1 MRGAFYAGQK
11 KIQVNSCVP
20 DTTPNDHVKIA
31 VSYCGICGTDL
42 HIFHGHMDQR
52 IKVPQVIGHEMSGT
66 IIDVGNQVQNWNPGD
81 RVTVRPL
88 DPCNTCP
95 ACNAGHS
102 HICQNLK
109 FLGIDTPGAMQSV
122 WTVPAHTLH
131 RLPLDLSLRTGALIE
146 PMAVACH
153 DVRLAE
159 ILPDEFALVQGGGP
173 IGLLVALVAK
183 MQGARV
189 VISELNPYRL
199 ALANQMGLSTVN
211 PNELDLIEFVN
222 QETSGAGADIVFE
235 VSGSKAGAS
244 VMTQLLRTRGRI
256 VVVAIHSQPTEIDLF
271 RFFWRELK
279 LIGVRVYEPE
289 DFEEAIKLVT
299 SEKVLLNQL
308 ITKVLPLEESETG
321 FHELTQG
328 GQTMKI
334 LLQCSTND

>member
-11 KIQVNSCVP
+11 KIQINSCVS

-66 IIDVGNQVQNWNPGD
+66 IIDVGSQVQNWNPGD

-131 RLPLDLSLRTGALIE
+131 RLPSDLSLRTGALIE

-159 ILPDEFALVQGGGP
+159 ILPDEFALVQG
-173 IGLLVALVAK
+173 
-183 MQGARV
+183 
-189 VISELNPYRL
+189 
-199 ALANQMGLSTVN
+199 LS
-211 PNELDLIEFVN
+211 LIH
-222 QETSGAGADIVFE
+222 I
-235 VSGSKAGAS
+235 
-244 VMTQLLRTRGRI
+244 
-256 VVVAIHSQPTEIDLF
+256 
-271 RFFWRELK
+271 
-279 LIGVRVYEPE
+279 
-289 DFEEAIKLVT
+289 
-299 SEKVLLNQL
+299 
-308 ITKVLPLEESETG
+308 
-321 FHELTQG
+321 
-328 GQTMKI
+328 
-334 LLQCSTND
+334 